1 MSNICLTLSY
11 VKFGFSLLIN
21 FAFVGSG
28 ISITALKRAAG
39 S

>member
-11 VKFGFSLLIN
+11 VKFGFSLLTN
-21 FAFVGSG
+21 LAFDGRG
-28 ISITALKRAAG
+28 ISITAFKSAAG